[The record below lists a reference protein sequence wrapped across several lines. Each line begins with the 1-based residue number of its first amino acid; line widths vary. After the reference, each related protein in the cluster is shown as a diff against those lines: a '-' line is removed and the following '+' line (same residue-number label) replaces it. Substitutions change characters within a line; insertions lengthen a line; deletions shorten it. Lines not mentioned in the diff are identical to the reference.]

1 MRVYFKRR
9 KISTLIYCPIII
21 IKLLKLINLDSTHN
35 RSQPIKKTVM
45 KTTYNKLIRDKIPQI
60 IEENKQTPIIKKL
73 NEKEFTK
80 ELFKKLKE
88 EMWEVVKAKDDKK
101 ELMKELSD
109 VYEVIDAIIDLY
121 KLDKDS
127 ILKLQEDKR
136 QERGGFKERI
146 FLMSVKEK

>member
-1 MRVYFKRR
+1 
-9 KISTLIYCPIII
+9 
-21 IKLLKLINLDSTHN
+21 
-35 RSQPIKKTVM
+35 M